1 MADVTPLILLTR
13 PLADAEG
20 FATMLADMGITAEVE
35 FSPIVE
41 IVPTGVRVDPIDVT
55 GVIFSSRN
63 AVAAVDGHDLPAW
76 CVGEATAAAARAKG
90 WRAVAADGDAESL
103 YARVLADAPQ
113 GPLLHIRGEVAR
125 GDLAG
130 RLTKVGIQTREVV
143 VYRQEAHPLLESVK
157 QVLLRENPVIVPLF
171 SPRAARQFAS
181 QGPYHA
187 PLHVV
192 VMSEAVQ
199 DALGDLP
206 VETVVLAEKKEAKAM
221 ANAVARLLD
230 AG

>member
-20 FATMLADMGITAEVE
+20 FSALLADMGVTAEVV

-41 IVPTGVRVDPIDVT
+41 IVPTEADVDLTNIS

-63 AVAAVDGHDLPAW
+63 AVAAVAGHDMPAW

-90 WRAVAADGDAESL
+90 WRSVAADGDAESL
-103 YARVLADAPQ
+103 YARVLADAPN
-113 GPLLHIRGEVAR
+113 GPLLHIRGEISR
-125 GDLAG
+125 GDLAE
-130 RLTKVGIQTREVV
+130 RLTKVGIKTDEVV
-143 VYRQEAHPLLESVK
+143 VYRQAVRPLSGRAK
-157 QVLLRENPVIVPLF
+157 QALMRENPVIVPLF
-171 SPRAARQFAS
+171 SPRAAAQFAR

-187 PLHVV
+187 PLHMV
-192 VMSEAVQ
+192 VMSEAVREP
-199 DALGDLP
+199 LGELP

>member
-1 MADVTPLILLTR
+1 MVDVTPLILLTR

-20 FATMLADMGITAEVE
+20 FATLLAEAGVNAEIE
-35 FSPIVE
+35 ISPIVE
-41 IVPTGVRVDPIDVT
+41 IVPTGAEVDLT
-55 GVIFSSRN
+55 GVSGVLFSSRN
-63 AVAAVDGHDLPAW
+63 AVAAFAGYDLPAW
-76 CVGEATAAAARAKG
+76 CVGEATAMAARAKG
-90 WRAVAADGDAESL
+90 WRSVAAEGDAESL
-103 YARVLADAPQ
+103 FARVLADAPQ

-130 RLTKVGIQTREVV
+130 RLTKVGIKTDDVV
-143 VYRQEAHPLLESVK
+143 VYRQKAHPLSERAK
-157 QVLLRENPVIVPLF
+157 QTLMRENPVIVPLF
-171 SPRAARQFAS
+171 SPRAAAQFAS

-192 VMSEAVQ
+192 VMSEAVRE
-199 DALGDLP
+199 ALGDLP

-221 ANAVARLLD
+221 ANALARLLD

>member
-1 MADVTPLILLTR
+1 MTDVTPLILLTR

-20 FATMLADMGITAEVE
+20 FAVLLAELGITAEVE
-35 FSPIVE
+35 ISPIVE
-41 IVPTGVRVDPIDVT
+41 IVPSEAHVDLTDIT

-63 AVAAVDGHDLPAW
+63 AVAAVDGYDLPAW
-76 CVGEATAAAARAKG
+76 CVGEATATAARAKG
-90 WRAVAADGDAESL
+90 WRAEAADGDADSL
-103 YARVLADAPQ
+103 YARVLADAPK

-130 RLTKVGIQTREVV
+130 RLTKVGIQTHEVV
-143 VYRQEAHPLLESVK
+143 VYRQEAHSLSKCAKTALM
-157 QVLLRENPVIVPLF
+157 RENPVIAPLF
-171 SPRAARQFAS
+171 SPRAAAQFAS

-192 VMSEAVQ
+192 VMSEAVR

-206 VETVVLAEKKEAKAM
+206 AETVVLAEKKEANAM
-221 ANAVARLLD
+221 AEAVAGLLD

>member
-20 FATMLADMGITAEVE
+20 FAGLLADMGITAEVA

-41 IVPTGVRVDPIDVT
+41 IVPTEADVDLT
-55 GVIFSSRN
+55 NASGVIFSSRN
-63 AVAAVDGHDLPAW
+63 AVAAVVGYDMPAW
-76 CVGEATAAAARAKG
+76 CVGEATAMAARAKG

-103 YARVLADAPQ
+103 YARVLADAPE

-130 RLTKVGIQTREVV
+130 RLTKVGIKTDDVV
-143 VYRQEAHPLLESVK
+143 VYRQKAHSLSEQAK
-157 QVLLRENPVIVPLF
+157 QALMRENPVIVPLF
-171 SPRAARQFAS
+171 SPRAAAQFAE

-192 VMSEAVQ
+192 VMSEAVAV
-199 DALGDLP
+199 ALGELP

>member
-1 MADVTPLILLTR
+1 MANVTPLILLTR
-13 PLADAEG
+13 PLADAKG
-20 FATMLADMGITAEVE
+20 FATMLTGLGITAEIA

-41 IVPTGVRVDPIDVT
+41 IVPTNADVDLTNIS

-63 AVAAVDGHDLPAW
+63 AVAAVEGGDLPAW
-76 CVGEATAAAARAKG
+76 CVGEATAEAAWAKG
-90 WRAVAADGDAESL
+90 WQAVAADGDAESL

-130 RLTKVGIQTREVV
+130 RLTKVGIQTHEVV
-143 VYRQEAHPLLESVK
+143 VYRQTAQPLSKRAKTALM
-157 QVLLRENPVIVPLF
+157 RENPVIVPLF
-171 SPRAARQFAS
+171 SPRAAAQFAE

-192 VMSEAVQ
+192 VMSEAVR

-206 VETVVLAEKKEAKAM
+206 VETVVLAGKKEAKAM

>member
-13 PLADAEG
+13 PLADAER
-20 FATMLADMGITAEVE
+20 FAALLADMGITAAVE
-35 FSPIVE
+35 KSPIVE
-41 IVPTGVRVDPIDVT
+41 IVPTDVAIDLSDVT

-63 AVAAVDGHDLPAW
+63 AVAAVAGHDMPAW
-76 CVGEATAAAARAKG
+76 CVGDATAAAAQAKG

-125 GDLAG
+125 GDLAE
-130 RLTKVGIQTREVV
+130 RLTKVGIRTNDAV
-143 VYRQEAHPLLESVK
+143 VYRQKPLLLSDRAK
-157 QVLLRENPVIVPLF
+157 QALMWENPVAVPLF
-171 SPRAARQFAS
+171 SPRAAEQFAA

-192 VMSEAVQ
+192 AMSEAVAE
-199 DALGDLP
+199 ALGSLP
-206 VETVVLAEKKEAKAM
+206 VETVVLAEKKEAEAM
-221 ANAVARLLD
+221 AKAVAGLLD
-230 AG
+230 AV

>member
-20 FATMLADMGITAEVE
+20 FATMLANMGIAAEVE
-35 FSPIVE
+35 ISPIVE
-41 IVPTGVRVDPIDVT
+41 IVPTEVHVDLTDIT

-63 AVAAVDGHDLPAW
+63 AVAAVDGYDLPAW
-76 CVGEATAAAARAKG
+76 CVGEATAAAAGAKG
-90 WRAVAADGDAESL
+90 WRAAAADGDADSL

-143 VYRQEAHPLLESVK
+143 VYRQTAHPLSERAKTALM
-157 QVLLRENPVIVPLF
+157 RENPVIVPFF
-171 SPRAARQFAS
+171 SPRAARQFAE
-181 QGPYHA
+181 QGPFHA

-199 DALGDLP
+199 AALGELP
-206 VETVVLAEKKEAKAM
+206 VETVVLAGKKEAKAM

>member
-20 FATMLADMGITAEVE
+20 FAALLADMGVTAEVV

-41 IVPTGVRVDPIDVT
+41 IVPTEADVDLTNIS

-63 AVAAVDGHDLPAW
+63 SVAAVAGHDMPAW

-103 YARVLADAPQ
+103 YARVLADTPN
-113 GPLLHIRGEVAR
+113 GPLLHIRGEISR
-125 GDLAG
+125 GDLAE
-130 RLTKVGIQTREVV
+130 RLTKVGIKTDEVV
-143 VYRQEAHPLLESVK
+143 VYRQAVRPLSGRAK
-157 QVLLRENPVIVPLF
+157 QALMRENPVIVPLF
-171 SPRAARQFAS
+171 SPRAAAQFAR

-187 PLHVV
+187 PLHMV
-192 VMSEAVQ
+192 VMSEAVREP
-199 DALGDLP
+199 LGELP

>member
-20 FATMLADMGITAEVE
+20 FAALLADMGVTAEVA

-41 IVPTGVRVDPIDVT
+41 IVPTEADVDLTNISGVL
-55 GVIFSSRN
+55 FSSRN
-63 AVAAVDGHDLPAW
+63 AVAAVAGHDLPAW
-76 CVGEATAAAARAKG
+76 CVGEATAEAARAKG

-103 YARVLADAPQ
+103 YARVLADAPK

-143 VYRQEAHPLLESVK
+143 VYRQAAHPLSERAKTALM
-157 QVLLRENPVIVPLF
+157 RENPVIVPLF
-171 SPRAARQFAS
+171 SPRAAAQFAE
-181 QGPYHA
+181 QGPYYA

-199 DALGDLP
+199 AALGAFP

>member
-20 FATMLADMGITAEVE
+20 FATLMAEMGITAEVE
-35 FSPIVE
+35 MSPIVE
-41 IVPTGVRVDPIDVT
+41 IVPTDAEVDLTNIS

-63 AVAAVDGHDLPAW
+63 AVAAVQGNGLPAW
-76 CVGEATAAAARAKG
+76 CVGAATAEAARAKG

-103 YARVLADAPQ
+103 YARVLADAPK

-130 RLTKVGIQTREVV
+130 RLTKVGIHTHEVV
-143 VYRQEAHPLLESVK
+143 VYRQTAHPLSEHAKTALM
-157 QVLLRENPVIVPLF
+157 RENPVIVPLF
-171 SPRAARQFAS
+171 SPRAAAQFAE

-187 PLHVV
+187 PLHMV

-199 DALGDLP
+199 AAMGDLP